1 MNIATSLNVF
11 GTSTEQAIKLCKDAG
26 FLRLDYNYTDFQ
38 ERIFKM
44 SWAEEEKMAQAIR
57 AAADRLGAAFTQMH
71 GPVHGITFSSLYHG
85 MDMDSFFALA
95 QRSIR
100 TASIIGAPWVVFHPG
115 NRGDVYDSMEENLQY
130 NRELFQRL
138 IPELEKTG
146 VGIALENLYDRRHPR
161 TGIIQ
166 RHCTAVPEALCEL
179 VDRIDHPLVGICW
192 DTGHGHIQGLSQ
204 GASIRMIGKRLKA
217 MHIQD
222 NDGVKD
228 QHLFPYYGTID
239 WRDVTR
245 SLRDIGYAGDFT
257 YETHNAVRPLPVPVG
272 AEALRLGL
280 AIAQHVVLD
289 QSDSV

>member
-38 ERIFKM
+38 ERIFRM

-57 AAADRLGAAFTQMH
+57 AAADRLGATFTQMH

-85 MDMDSFFALA
+85 MDMDSFLDLA

-115 NRGDVYDSMEENLQY
+115 NRGDVYDSMEENLRY

-166 RHCTAVPEALCEL
+166 RHGTAVPEALCEL

-204 GASIRMIGKRLKA
+204 GDSIRMIGKRLKA

-239 WRDVTR
+239 WPDVTR

-272 AEALRLGL
+272 VEALRLGL

-289 QSDSV
+289 PSDSV